1 MHELSIA
8 MSIADL
14 ALDEARKANA
24 LKIKEIE
31 IEVGEWAGVD
41 CDSLMFSLD
50 AILKSEPSLKET
62 VVNLHKLQPI
72 MHCDGCGQNFKPD
85 VQYIM
90 QCPNCDSEQI
100 TLLQGRELSLKSLLI
115 DD

>member
-14 ALDEARKANA
+14 ALDEAAKVHA
-24 LKIKEIE
+24 KTIKELD

-41 CDSLMFSLD
+41 CSALLFSLEAVLKTY
-50 AILKSEPSLKET
+50 AILKETKINLLK
-62 VVNLHKLQPI
+62 LSPL
-72 MHCDGCGQNFKPD
+72 MHCAGCGTDFKPS
-85 VQYIM
+85 VQYIRE
-90 QCPNCDSEQI
+90 CDHCGSPEI
-100 TLLQGRELSLKSLLI
+100 ELLQGRELSLKSLLI

>member
-14 ALDEARKANA
+14 AIDEARKADA
-24 LKIKEIE
+24 KQIKELE

-41 CDSLMFSLD
+41 CDALLFSLE
-50 AILKSEPSLKET
+50 AVLKSNAVLRDTKVSFIKHAPS
-62 VVNLHKLQPI
+62 
-72 MHCDGCGQNFKPD
+72 MHCLSCNSDFKPST
-85 VQYIM
+85 QYTK
-90 QCPNCDSEQI
+90 QCANCGSDTTQLI
-100 TLLQGRELSLKSLLI
+100 HGRELSLKSLLI

>member
-14 ALDEARKANA
+14 VLNEARKANA
-24 LKIKEIE
+24 RQVKEIE

-41 CDSLMFSLD
+41 CDALMFSLD
-50 AILKSEPSLKET
+50 AVLKSDSILRNTK
-62 VVNLHKLQPI
+62 VNLNKTQPL
-72 MHCDGCGQNFKPD
+72 MHCNDCKKDFKPL
-85 VQYIM
+85 VQYM
-90 QCPNCDSEQI
+90 RQCTNCNSDKL